1 MAKMKLSESTFTLI
15 PEGVTIFKVME
26 VDDSKYEDF
35 GKLVVKLQTVKG
47 ETHNETFTIVGKNGE
62 VNEGAL
68 RAWSYFA
75 RTCLGNFQ
83 ADEIDTQDI
92 VGCYIQATV
101 KHETF
106 TRTKGTRAGE
116 EGTSVRLNDYATASG
131 FKNGSGSGKSSTPP
145 MNEPEDPD
153 DEDGDTDDLDDL
165 DDFLDS

>member
-1 MAKMKLSESTFTLI
+1 MAKMKLSESTFALI

-35 GKLVVKLQTVKG
+35 GKLVVKLQTAKG
-47 ETHNETFTIVGKNGE
+47 ETHNETFTIVGKGGE

-75 RTCLGNFQ
+75 RTCLGNYQ

-116 EGTSVRLNDYATASG
+116 EGTSVRLNDYSTASG
-131 FKNGSGSGKSSTPP
+131 FGKKDDLKGA

-153 DEDGDTDDLDDL
+153 DEDDDLDDL